1 MRRSAPTLVLFLA
14 ALVAIVTSGSRA
26 ATVEPTAVPSGTRAS
41 TPLTLSLHP
50 TNERY
55 VRFRGRAALLI
66 TSGEHYGAV
75 VNRDFDFVA
84 YLRQLAAHRFNLT
97 RLFSG
102 SYVETPSFI
111 QGRGY
116 NNPLAPAPGRLLA
129 PWARSSSPGYAN
141 GGPRFDLSRWD
152 PRYFNRLKSFVR
164 AAGRRGIVV
173 EVVLFS
179 AYYTEAN
186 WRVSPLHPANNIN
199 DVGAVSL
206 AHAYDLERGDRRLL
220 AVQVALARKLV
231 RELQPF
237 DNVYLEVLNEP
248 YRVPCAPADDCAVLR
263 WQEHVISA
271 IAAEQRRARRRH
283 LIAQNVADLSGRV
296 AAPNPHV
303 SILNFHYA
311 LPEAVTVNAHHGMP
325 IANDETGFQGG
336 APFPYRREAWRF
348 VLAGGTVVNNLD
360 WSFAPRY
367 ERGTLSTSNFPYG
380 GGGPALRRQL
390 SILKRF
396 VERFPLLRLVP
407 SPDVAKPDAEGAT
420 VDVLADPGRAYAV
433 YLSGRPAS
441 QLRLLLP
448 AGRYQGTWTSTTT
461 GAAIRRVTFTA
472 ADDALLTVPQ
482 YREDIALD
490 LRRLSAGS

>member
-1 MRRSAPTLVLFLA
+1 MRRGAATVALLLA
-14 ALVAIVTSGSRA
+14 ALVAIATSRSPA
-26 ATVEPTAVPSGTRAS
+26 ATFESEARAP

-50 TNERY
+50 KNPKY
-55 VRFRGRAALLI
+55 LRFRGRATLLV

-75 VNRDFDFVA
+75 VNRDFDFTA

-102 SYVETPSFI
+102 SYVETPDFI
-111 QGRGY
+111 QGRGHH
-116 NNPLAPAPGRLLA
+116 NPLAPAAGRLLA
-129 PWARSSSPGYAN
+129 PWARSSTPGYAN
-141 GGPRFDLSRWD
+141 GGPRFDLSRWN
-152 PRYFNRLKSFVR
+152 PSYFSRLKSFVR
-164 AAGRRGIVV
+164 AAGRHGIVV

-186 WRVSPLHPANNIN
+186 WRFSPLHSANNVN
-199 DVGAVSL
+199 GVGDVPLPQV
-206 AHAYDLERGDRRLL
+206 YDLERGDRRLL
-220 AVQVALARKLV
+220 AAQVALARKLV

-248 YRVPCAPADDCAVLR
+248 YWVPCAPAGDCAVLG
-263 WQEHVISA
+263 WQEHMIST
-271 IAAEQRRARRRH
+271 IADAQRLASRKH
-283 LIAQNVADLSGRV
+283 LIAQNVADRSARV
-296 AAPNPHV
+296 ATPNPRV
-303 SILNFHYA
+303 SIFNFHHA
-311 LPEAVTVNAHHGMP
+311 LPEAVTANAHLRRP

-336 APFPYRREAWRF
+336 DPFPYRREAWRF
-348 VLAGGTVVNNLD
+348 VLAGGTVVSNLD

-367 ERGTLSTSNFPYG
+367 ERGTLSTLDFRYG

-396 VERFPLLRLVP
+396 VHGFPLLRLLP
-407 SPDVAKPDAEGAT
+407 SPDVASPDTEGAV

-441 QLRLLLP
+441 KLRLLLP
-448 AGRYQGTWTSTTT
+448 VGRYRGTWTSTTT

-472 ADDALLTVPQ
+472 GDETVLTVPP

-490 LRRLSAGS
+490 LRRNSGSS